1 MFVLVL
7 LTAVVWGCAEVP
19 ITGRQSL
26 HLVPESELLT
36 LSLQQYNDVLQKSKL
51 STDNQKVAMVR
62 RVGNRVAKAAESF
75 LAESGHQ
82 DLIKNYQWQFNL
94 IEDDKTVNAWVMPG
108 GKAAVYTGILPF
120 TKDETGLAVVLGH
133 EVGHAL
139 ANHGNERMSQELLAN
154 MGGMALSVALS
165 SQPQMTQE
173 LAMAAF
179 GAGASIGVLLP
190 YSRLQ
195 ESEADHIGLILMA
208 RAGYDPREAVPFWQ
222 RMNAPGFTTAGIALH
237 PPGSGDPDHQYKSTY
252 SRGHGLLPTVHEVI
266 PGRMDIVTFHRIRAF
281 DDEPDRVMR
290 IIIESDNRTLVG

>member
-1 MFVLVL
+1 MPVKKTLTRNRTNLRRVFGIVL
-7 LTAVVWGCAEVP
+7 LAALLWGCAEVP

-36 LSLQQYNDVLQKSKL
+36 LSLQQYNEVLQKSKL

-82 DLIKNYQWQFNL
+82 DLIKDFQWQFNL
-94 IEDDKTVNAWVMPG
+94 IEDDKTANAWVMPG

-120 TKDETGLAVVLGH
+120 TQDETGLAVVLGH

-154 MGGMALSVALS
+154 MGGMALSVALT

-208 RAGYDPREAVPFWQ
+208 RAGYDPREAIPFWQ
-222 RMNAPGFTTAGIALH
+222 RMNKAPGSRPPELLSTHPAPETRITNIQALI
-237 PPGSGDPDHQYKSTY
+237 PEAMAYYRGSAK
-252 SRGHGLLPTVHEVI
+252 
-266 PGRMDIVTFHRIRAF
+266 
-281 DDEPDRVMR
+281 
-290 IIIESDNRTLVG
+290 

>member
-1 MFVLVL
+1 MPVKKTLTRNRTNLRRVFGIVL
-7 LTAVVWGCAEVP
+7 LAALLWGCAEVP

-36 LSLQQYNDVLQKSKL
+36 LSLQQYNEVLQKSKL

-82 DLIKNYQWQFNL
+82 DLIKDFQWQFNL
-94 IEDDKTVNAWVMPG
+94 IEDDKTANAWVMPG

-120 TKDETGLAVVLGH
+120 TQDETGLAVVLGH

-139 ANHGNERMSQELLAN
+139 ANHGNERMSQELLKN
-154 MGGMALSVALS
+154 MGGMALSVALN

-179 GAGASIGVLLP
+179 GAGASIGVILP

-208 RAGYDPREAVPFWQ
+208 RAGYDPREAIPFWQ
-222 RMNAPGFTTAGIALH
+222 RMNKAPGSRPPELLSTHPAPETRIANIQALI
-237 PPGSGDPDHQYKSTY
+237 PEAMAYYRGSAK
-252 SRGHGLLPTVHEVI
+252 
-266 PGRMDIVTFHRIRAF
+266 
-281 DDEPDRVMR
+281 
-290 IIIESDNRTLVG
+290 

>member
-1 MFVLVL
+1 MPVQKTLSSNRTRLRRIFGVVL
-7 LTAVVWGCAEVP
+7 LVAVVWGCAEVP

-82 DLIKNYQWQFNL
+82 DLIKNFQWQFNL
-94 IEDDKTVNAWVMPG
+94 IEDDETANAWVMPG

-154 MGGMALSVALS
+154 MGGMALSVALT

-208 RAGYDPREAVPFWQ
+208 RAGYDPREAIPFWQ
-222 RMNAPGFTTAGIALH
+222 RMNKAPGSRPPELLSTHPAPETRITNIQALI
-237 PPGSGDPDHQYKSTY
+237 PEAMAYYRGSAK
-252 SRGHGLLPTVHEVI
+252 
-266 PGRMDIVTFHRIRAF
+266 
-281 DDEPDRVMR
+281 
-290 IIIESDNRTLVG
+290 

>member
-1 MFVLVL
+1 MPVKKTLTRNRTNLRRVFGIVL
-7 LTAVVWGCAEVP
+7 LAALLWGCAEVP

-36 LSLQQYNDVLQKSKL
+36 LSLQQYNEVLQKSKL

-82 DLIKNYQWQFNL
+82 DLIKDFQWQFNL
-94 IEDDKTVNAWVMPG
+94 IEDDKTANAWVMPG

-120 TKDETGLAVVLGH
+120 TQDETGLAVVLGH

-139 ANHGNERMSQELLAN
+139 ANHGNERMSQELLKN
-154 MGGMALSVALS
+154 MGGMALSVALT

-208 RAGYDPREAVPFWQ
+208 RAGYYPREAIPFWQ
-222 RMNAPGFTTAGIALH
+222 RMNKAPGSRPPELLSTHPAPETRITNIQALI
-237 PPGSGDPDHQYKSTY
+237 PEAMAYYRGSAK
-252 SRGHGLLPTVHEVI
+252 
-266 PGRMDIVTFHRIRAF
+266 
-281 DDEPDRVMR
+281 
-290 IIIESDNRTLVG
+290 

>member
-1 MFVLVL
+1 MPVKKMLMRNRASLRRIFGVVVVA
-7 LTAVVWGCAEVP
+7 AVVWGCAEVP

-26 HLVPESELLT
+26 HLVSESELLT

-75 LAESGHQ
+75 LAETGHQ
-82 DLIKNYQWQFNL
+82 DLIKNFQWQFNL
-94 IEDDKTVNAWVMPG
+94 IEDDKTANAWVMPG

-154 MGGMALSVALS
+154 MGGTALSVALS

-179 GAGASIGVLLP
+179 GAEASIGVLLP

-222 RMNAPGFTTAGIALH
+222 RMNAS
-237 PPGSGDPDHQYKSTY
+237 PGSRPPELLSTHPAPET
-252 SRGHGLLPTVHEVI
+252 RITNIKALI
-266 PGRMDIVTFHRIRAF
+266 PEAMAYYRPSAK
-281 DDEPDRVMR
+281 
-290 IIIESDNRTLVG
+290 